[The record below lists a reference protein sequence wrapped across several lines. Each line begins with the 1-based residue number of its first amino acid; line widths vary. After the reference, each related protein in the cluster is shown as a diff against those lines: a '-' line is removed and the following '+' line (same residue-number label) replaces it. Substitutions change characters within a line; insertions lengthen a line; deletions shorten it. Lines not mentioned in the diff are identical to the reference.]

1 MLADGI
7 IVQDEAEHVGAE
19 LKRLRVQA
27 GLSLSQ
33 IAKSLRVQE
42 SYLGAIENLNKA
54 ALPSLGY
61 VLGYVRSYALHLGI
75 DAKDAVA
82 RYKTDIECP
91 QNMGMHDR
99 PHHVP
104 KRKIRIPK
112 GSFAVG
118 LVLSCLLVVVS
129 WYGWQSDANS
139 AQAVSTPSAQTPNFG
154 FAPLEPSQNDPDLIS
169 LKAIGPSWVQVK
181 DKNGNVL
188 ISRVMVP
195 GEIFETKRQNLPLL
209 SIRDAGAVELYIG
222 GTRIGPIGQQG
233 ASAKNI
239 PLASASQ

>member
-1 MLADGI
+1 MC
-7 IVQDEAEHVGAE
+7 
-19 LKRLRVQA
+19 KR
-27 GLSLSQ
+27 
-33 IAKSLRVQE
+33 
-42 SYLGAIENLNKA
+42 
-54 ALPSLGY
+54 
-61 VLGYVRSYALHLGI
+61 
-75 DAKDAVA
+75 
-82 RYKTDIECP
+82 
-91 QNMGMHDR
+91 
-99 PHHVP
+99 
-104 KRKIRIPK
+104 
-112 GSFAVG
+112 
-118 LVLSCLLVVVS
+118 
-129 WYGWQSDANS
+129 
-139 AQAVSTPSAQTPNFG
+139 PNFG
-154 FAPLEPSQNDPDLIS
+154 FAPLEPTQNDPDLIS